1 MNAFVFRQIMDTMP
15 ARKRRLF
22 IAVFNGRGWIDRG
35 QLAAALGGK
44 IQLYE
49 FRMLKELER
58 AGLMEIEGGCYRATP
73 DAVKAVREL
82 KRIYR

>member
-49 FRMLKELER
+49 FQ
-58 AGLMEIEGGCYRATP
+58 
-73 DAVKAVREL
+73 DAQGA
-82 KRIYR
+82 

>member
-15 ARKRRLF
+15 ERKRRLF
-22 IAVFNGRGWIDRG
+22 VVVFNGRGWIDRG
-35 QLAAALGGK
+35 QPAAALDGK

-58 AGLMEIEGGCYRATP
+58 AGLVEIQDGCYRATP
-73 DAVKAVREL
+73 EAVTVVREL